1 MQHSAQGNIHATSN
15 TSFMRHPLLRIALS
29 AAILA
34 LASYAWLPFPWRMP
48 VVGLLGLSLVWIETR
63 SSLACGVARPRLVS
77 VIGWTALLVL
87 LTVGFITP
95 VLQPLIDTITGH
107 KTDYSAYGAL
117 KGNVQATTHLIGA
130 AWLSAALG
138 EELVFRAFLMHQLDA
153 LLGRLRG
160 GRWIAALAGGVVF
173 GLMHAAQ
180 GASGILLTGVVGTM
194 FGYAYLRS
202 RRNLWAMILAHGL
215 IDTWGV
221 TTLYLGWY

>member
-1 MQHSAQGNIHATSN
+1 
-15 TSFMRHPLLRIALS
+15 
-29 AAILA
+29 
-34 LASYAWLPFPWRMP
+34 MP
-48 VVGLLGLSLVWIETR
+48 VVGLIGLSLVWIETR
-63 SSLACGVARPRLVS
+63 SSFACGVARPRPAS

-95 VLQPLIDTITGH
+95 VLQPLIDTIIGH

-117 KGNVQATTHLIGA
+117 KGNLQATTHLIGA

-160 GRWIAALAGGVVF
+160 GHWIAALAGGVVF

>member
-1 MQHSAQGNIHATSN
+1 MQHSIQGNVHTTSD

-34 LASYAWLPFPWRMP
+34 LASFPWLPFPLRMP
-48 VVGLLGLSLVWIETR
+48 VVGLLGLALVWIETR
-63 SSLACGVARPRLVS
+63 SREACGVARPRLVS
-77 VIGWTALLVL
+77 VIGWTLLLML
-87 LTVGFITP
+87 LTVGLITP
-95 VLQPLIDTITGH
+95 VLQPLIDSITGH

-117 KGNVQATTHLIGA
+117 KGNVDATLRLIGA

-138 EELVFRAFLMHQLDA
+138 EELVFRTFLMHQLDA

-160 GRWIAALAGGVVF
+160 SRWIAALAGGVIF

-180 GASGILLTGVVGTM
+180 GASGILLTGMVGM
-194 FGYAYLRS
+194 LFGYAYLRS
-202 RRNLWAMILAHGL
+202 RRNLWATILAHGL

>member
-1 MQHSAQGNIHATSN
+1 MA
-15 TSFMRHPLLRIALS
+15 FMRHPLLRIALS
-29 AAILA
+29 VAVLS
-34 LASYAWLPFPWRMP
+34 LASYPWLPFPWRMP
-48 VVGLLGLSLVWIETR
+48 VVGLLGLALVWIETR
-63 SSLACGVARPRLVS
+63 SRMACGVARPRLVS

-87 LTVGFITP
+87 LTAGFITP
-95 VLQPLIDTITGH
+95 VLQPLIDTITGN

-153 LLGRLRG
+153 LLGRIRG

-180 GASGILLTGVVGTM
+180 GASGILLTGVVGLL

-221 TTLYLGWY
+221 ITLYLGRY